1 MLCGSTSVYT
11 FKGRLEASEFKTSLF
26 FLLLAVVLTSY
37 LITICTA
44 PGTVRRYAD
53 SESTALVSVSFG
65 VREIICFL
73 SCQCDIREFIAC

>member
-1 MLCGSTSVYT
+1 MWQHFSVHIQ
-11 FKGRLEASEFKTSLF
+11 RKTGGFRIQNIPF

-53 SESTALVSVSFG
+53 SESTTLVSVSFG